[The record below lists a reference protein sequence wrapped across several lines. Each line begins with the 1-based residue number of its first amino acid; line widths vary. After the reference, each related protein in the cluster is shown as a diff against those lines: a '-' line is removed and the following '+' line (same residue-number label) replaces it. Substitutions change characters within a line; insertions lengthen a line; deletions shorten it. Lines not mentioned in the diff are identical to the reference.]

1 MKKYLSVLLTLGLLI
16 TACAQSGPQ
25 PGAGADA
32 EQTAEQHILMAELA
46 VQQHDFAE
54 AARQYALALEQSDDP
69 DLAARAAPKVF
80 DYGSYDEALRAARR
94 WTRLDPDAVPPRR
107 QLASLYLQRNRV
119 GKALPELEWLYQLV
133 SRETDQGF
141 VALLPVLTEN
151 GNEVAGYQAM
161 QRLVPDHDDDAT
173 AHYALAF
180 LALGRGDLQ
189 MALAGSDRALALRPD
204 WDEAAVL
211 RARAMM
217 TDGRPEEAMDSLRD
231 RPDFRENPRLR
242 LEFAILQLAADRVEE
257 ARLELELLLA
267 DYPRLPGA
275 LRTLG
280 LLEFQSG
287 NYELAE
293 RYLIELIGTGRY
305 VADAMYYLGSIA
317 EIEKDLD
324 GAASFYA
331 RVTSGD
337 NLAAARVRLALIL
350 YRLGDPENALRSL
363 EMVPGMDRASS
374 LQIVGA
380 RGELLMRME
389 RYDEALAMYNEELDR
404 YPDEQSLR
412 YSRAFLYD
420 RMGRLDDAL
429 DELRKLLKENPDDP
443 IAMNALGYT
452 LADRTTEY
460 EEAYRYIS
468 AALERSPD
476 SPAIIDSMGW
486 VQYRM
491 GNLEEAERYLRRA
504 WTLDGDPEIAAHLGE
519 VLWVMGDK
527 EAAEEIWFD
536 ALSENPDSRILQD
549 VINRLQQ

>member
-1 MKKYLSVLLTLGLLI
+1 MKKYLLVLLTAGLLT
-16 TACAQSGPQ
+16 TACAQTGSRL
-25 PGAGADA
+25 AGDAADD
-32 EQTAEQHILMAELA
+32 QTAEHHVLMAELA
-46 VQQHDFAE
+46 SQQHDFAE
-54 AARQYALALEQSDDP
+54 AARQYALALEKTDDP
-69 DLAARAAPKVF
+69 DLAARAGPVVF
-80 DYGSYDEALRAARR
+80 DYGSYDEALDAARR
-94 WTRLDPDAVPPRR
+94 WIRLDSEAVPPRR
-107 QLASLYLQRNRV
+107 QLASLYLQRGRV

-141 VALLPVLTEN
+141 VALLPLLTEP
-151 GNEVAGYQAM
+151 GNEAAGYEAM
-161 QRLVPDHDDDAT
+161 ERLARDHDQDPT
-173 AHYALAF
+173 AHYGLAFMALGKGDVETALA
-180 LALGRGDLQ
+180 R
-189 MALAGSDRALALRPD
+189 SDRALALRPD

-217 TDGRPEEAMDSLRD
+217 TAGRSEEALDALRD
-231 RPDFRENPRLR
+231 WPGFRENPRLR

-267 DYPRLPGA
+267 DFPRLPGA

-293 RYLIELIGTGRY
+293 RYLIELVGTGHY

-317 EIEKDLD
+317 EIENDLD
-324 GAASFYA
+324 GAAGFYA

-337 NLAAARVRLALIL
+337 NLSSARVRLALIL

-363 EMVPGMDRASS
+363 ELTPGMDRDSS

-389 RYDEALAMYNEELDR
+389 RFDEALEIYNAELER

-429 DELRKLLKENPDDP
+429 DELRQLLRENPEDP
-443 IAMNALGYT
+443 IALNALGYT
-452 LADRTTEY
+452 LADRTTDY
-460 EEAYRYIS
+460 EEAYRYIA

-486 VQYRM
+486 VQYRL

-504 WTLDGDPEIAAHLGE
+504 WSLDSDPEIAAHLGE
-519 VLWVMGDK
+519 VLWVMGDR
-527 EAAEEIWFD
+527 EAAEEVWFD
-536 ALSENPDSRILQD
+536 ALSRNPDSRILQE
-549 VINRLQQ
+549 VIDRLQQ